1 MPLPPLRL
9 QKNEDRRL
17 RAGHLWVFSN
27 EVDVTATPLTGFEPG
42 APAEVFDS
50 RGALL
55 GSAYV
60 NPHSLIC
67 ARLIS
72 RGGGRTLDDR
82 LLAQRVAR
90 ALQLR
95 GRLFPDEPFYRL
107 VFGEGDFLPG
117 LVVDRFDEV
126 LVVQITTAGMDRVRD
141 SVISILREATGAS
154 GILLR
159 NDTSA
164 RSLEGLPLSTEP
176 IGDVPERLTLRENGT
191 RFSVSLTRGQK
202 TGWFFDHRRNRQAMR
217 RYVPGRRVLDVFSY
231 AGGWGVQ
238 AAAAGASEAVCID
251 SSAAALDDLR
261 RSAELND
268 VGDRVHATQAD
279 AFDALRDLREAGE
292 RFDLVVLD
300 PPAFIKRRKDQKQG
314 EKAYAR
320 INQMAMEVLSPD
332 GILISASCSYHL
344 TRDALLLAM
353 LRASREAGRELQ
365 VLEEGH
371 QAPDHPVHPAIPET
385 AYLKSFIARLE

>member
-27 EVDVTATPLTGFEPG
+27 EVDVTATPLTDFEPG
-42 APAEVFDS
+42 EPAEVFDS

-72 RGGGRTLDDR
+72 RRAGRTLDDR
-82 LLAQRVAR
+82 LLAERFAR

-95 GRLFPDEPFYRL
+95 ERLFPDEPFYRL

-117 LVVDRFDEV
+117 LVVDRFDQV

-141 SVISILREATGAS
+141 SVLSILREATGAS

-159 NDTSA
+159 NDTPA

-191 RFSVSLTRGQK
+191 RFSVTLTHGQK

-238 AAAAGASEAVCID
+238 AAEAGASEVVCID

-268 VGDRVHATQAD
+268 VADRVRATQAD
-279 AFDALRDLREAGE
+279 AFDALRDLRAAGE
-292 RFDLVVLD
+292 RFDVVVLD

-320 INQMAMEVLSPD
+320 INQMAMEVLAPD

-385 AYLKSFIARLE
+385 AYLKSFIARVE